1 MGSRK
6 RYTPEEKVKILREI
20 VEDGKTV
27 STVAEGYGLHPNNI
41 FNWRKQLF
49 EGAPQIFEI
58 KRQDVTA
65 KSEGRKAAELET
77 KLRQKDEVIAGLA
90 EELLALKK
98 KNSGR

>member
-1 MGSRK
+1 
-6 RYTPEEKVKILREI
+6 
-20 VEDGKTV
+20 
-27 STVAEGYGLHPNNI
+27 
-41 FNWRKQLF
+41 LF
-49 EGAPQIFEI
+49 EGAPRIFEI

-65 KSEGRKAAELET
+65 KAEGRKAAELET